1 MTSKPVELGHAVRAS
16 PVEAAAIA
24 APAMLRPLG
33 RGAEMGRLLRA
44 YLTLT
49 KPGIIWLLLVTT
61 VPAMVMAGDGW
72 PSIDLVLLTLVGGML
87 TAGGAN
93 AINQWFDRDIDTI
106 MRRTRQRPLPQGQI
120 APASALLFGVAL
132 AAVGGVQLG
141 LTVNPLSAALAEAA
155 VLFYVFVYTIW
166 LKRWT
171 PQNIV
176 IGGAAGAVP
185 PLVGWTAVRGSLDLA
200 PALLF
205 LIVFLW
211 TPPHFWALALR
222 YKDDYARAGVPML
235 PVVRGEE
242 ATKRQIVWYSV
253 ALALGTLPL
262 FFVGGAGWL
271 YLGAALVLGAAFIAQ
286 AVRVWRGSIAPMALF
301 FFSIVYL
308 PLLFLAAGAD
318 ALLF

>member
-1 MTSKPVELGHAVRAS
+1 MTSKPVELERPARA
-16 PVEAAAIA
+16 PTVEAG
-24 APAMLRPLG
+24 AMLRPLG
-33 RGAEMGRLLRA
+33 RAAGIGRLLRA

-49 KPGIIWLLLVTT
+49 KPGIVWLLLVTT
-61 VPAMVMAGDGW
+61 VPAMAMAGNAW
-72 PSIDLVLLTLVGGML
+72 PSIDLVLLTLMGGML

-93 AINQWFDRDIDTI
+93 AINQWFDRDIDRI
-106 MRRTRQRPLPQGQI
+106 MRRTRRRPLPQEQI
-120 APASALLFGVAL
+120 APTSALLFGVAL
-132 AAVGGVQLG
+132 AVIGGVQLG
-141 LTVNPLSAALAEAA
+141 LTVNWLSAALAETA

-171 PQNIV
+171 AQNIV

-185 PLVGWTAVRGSLDLA
+185 PLVGWTAVRGELDLA

-235 PVVRGEE
+235 PVVRGDE

-253 ALALGTLPL
+253 ALALGSLPL
-262 FFVGGAGWL
+262 FIVGEAGLL
-271 YLGAALVLGAAFIAQ
+271 YLGMAVVLGAAFVIQ
-286 AVRVWRGSIAPMALF
+286 AVRVQRGSIAPMALF

-308 PLLFLAAGAD
+308 PALFVAAGAD
-318 ALLF
+318 ALIF